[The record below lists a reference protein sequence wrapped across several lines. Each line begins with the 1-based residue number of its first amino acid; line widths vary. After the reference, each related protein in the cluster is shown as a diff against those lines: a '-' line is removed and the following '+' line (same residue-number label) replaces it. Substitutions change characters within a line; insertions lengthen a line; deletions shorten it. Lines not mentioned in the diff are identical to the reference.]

1 MFYERLRALFGGFM
15 VYIAPSYGDLL
26 KATDLLPVTYTQLSA
41 RYVPPDYKTLT
52 EAITSMER
60 RYGELVLLKAK
71 ASRFFTPRLEPL
83 RLDQISYIVKLEKIL
98 PEPLT
103 SAEVNA
109 TQKVLLGALFYRRI
123 SIKSSYD
130 GIMCWMSGWNPS
142 CSALYRT
149 IDELLGIT
157 GSNALDDL
165 SVETCCKAYYEHIM
179 RLPETIRL
187 TYFDASEQVKLTE
200 MIAVFEEKARP
211 IHEDMR
217 PLFAIGAL
225 RQLLDGMHSEMR
237 VQLTVFD
244 AFLTAEKL
252 PEVETLSREAII
264 ASLDTRNPTP
274 RIRAMFDYLLP
285 SDMSLNRLNSAGFL
299 ADMQERLAVYSQ
311 YVLLGAY
318 IVALGKA
325 PSMEVRNTLYR
336 AIGGLLPGNALD
348 DEARVLALTALDH
361 YLSLPGISDKDFSA
375 FGSYDMLQRDV
386 TLQLADLGPLSSVA
400 M

>member
-1 MFYERLRALFGGFM
+1 M
-15 VYIAPSYGDLL
+15 

-52 EAITSMER
+52 EAITNMEK

-71 ASRFFTPRLEPL
+71 ASRFFTPRPEPV

-103 SAEVNA
+103 TAEVNA

-123 SIKSSYD
+123 SIQSSYD

-187 TYFDASEQVKLTE
+187 TYFDASEHDKLTE
-200 MIAVFEEKARP
+200 MMAVYEEKARP
-211 IHEDMR
+211 IHEEMR

-225 RQLLDGMHSEMR
+225 RQLLDGLHSEMR

-244 AFLTAEKL
+244 AFLMAEKL

-274 RIRAMFDYLLP
+274 RIRAMLDYLLP

-348 DEARVLALTALDH
+348 DEARELALTALDH
-361 YLSLPGISDKDFSA
+361 YLSLPGISDNDFST

-386 TLQLADLGPLSSVA
+386 TLQLADLGTLSSLA

>member
-1 MFYERLRALFGGFM
+1 
-15 VYIAPSYGDLL
+15 
-26 KATDLLPVTYTQLSA
+26 
-41 RYVPPDYKTLT
+41 
-52 EAITSMER
+52 
-60 RYGELVLLKAK
+60 
-71 ASRFFTPRLEPL
+71 
-83 RLDQISYIVKLEKIL
+83 
-98 PEPLT
+98 
-103 SAEVNA
+103 
-109 TQKVLLGALFYRRI
+109 
-123 SIKSSYD
+123 
-130 GIMCWMSGWNPS
+130 
-142 CSALYRT
+142 
-149 IDELLGIT
+149 
-157 GSNALDDL
+157 
-165 SVETCCKAYYEHIM
+165 M

-386 TLQLADLGPLSSVA
+386 TLQLADLGTLSSLA